1 MNFIYL
7 LSALI
12 TLMLLPSH
20 SSATMTMREELLKAQ
35 NELNIAFEFN
45 ELHLI
50 QYTDLWMSNL
60 TLLSQDHFIPGFLK
74 ARSTLLDII
83 EETSSYISSFDPSTC
98 KDRTEH
104 LWNRQA
110 SIIGTRLQY
119 CMRITKRI
127 VEGEISDV

>member
-7 LSALI
+7 VSALFA
-12 TLMLLPSH
+12 LMHFPSY

-50 QYTDLWMSNL
+50 QFTDLWMNNL
-60 TLLSQDHFIPGFLK
+60 TLLGQDHFVPGFLN

-83 EETSSYISSFDPSTC
+83 EETSSYISSFDPNTC
-98 KDRTEH
+98 RDRTEQ
-104 LWNRQA
+104 LWKRQS

-127 VEGEISDV
+127 VTDEINDV